1 MHRLEK
7 SFMSTLFGIHII
19 CETTVQDGWQYR
31 ISSVYSWRIM
41 SPWSVVRLG
50 GTEHRD
56 AGAPGIWDLSVNART
71 AHCRPHVICPA
82 LFAPHTSDYVLSLSF
97 IMHPARCTSTHSPS
111 LFTAPAVLISIKMHS
126 SGFRPV
132 ISCSCYA

>member
-1 MHRLEK
+1 
-7 SFMSTLFGIHII
+7 MSSLFGIHIF

-31 ISSVYSWRIM
+31 IPSVVYSWRIM
-41 SPWSVVRLG
+41 SPWSVVRLVG
-50 GTEHRD
+50 RLLNRD
-56 AGAPGIWDLSVNART
+56 DGAPGIWDLSVNARA

-97 IMHPARCTSTHSPS
+97 IMHPARCTRTHSPS
-111 LFTAPAVLISIKMHS
+111 LFTAPAVLISIEMHS